1 MGHGGSLCEHWS
13 GAVEE
18 GRQSAPSK
26 PLTQTSPSPVL
37 APANT
42 PSHLE
47 ESTQAVHKPDN
58 KIKTNFESINMTR
71 P

>member
-1 MGHGGSLCEHWS
+1 MGLAGSLCEQWS

-37 APANT
+37 APANNQ
-42 PSHLE
+42 SRLE
-47 ESTQAVHKPDN
+47 ESTQAVHKPEN
-58 KIKTNFESINMTR
+58 KFLR
-71 P
+71 L